1 MANPNLTRIH
11 QKIFSEN
18 AANNGQFGSL
28 QTGTKVETPDISVLQ
43 ALAAYQE
50 GWSDAV
56 ISGEELPPLEEFN
69 GLHKI
74 ETEQLQYLLN
84 KGIPEWSADA
94 EYYIGDIQREVG
106 GRKLYRSITDN
117 NIGNALTDTLNW
129 EIYYDPD
136 NSIFDNVTINN
147 KLNLQP
153 NTATISGGAVTFA
166 GSYMV
171 IDTEGGAATD
181 DLTTINGGSD
191 GDLVL
196 ITLNNSSRNVV
207 IKHNVGN
214 IFITEE
220 EDILLDLQTDSVLL
234 RYDGINANAWYV
246 VSRSINSDISI
257 AQVVN
262 FQTGAT
268 ASSASLIPY
277 DDTIPQITE
286 GAQYMSAS
294 ITPKG
299 ANNVLRID
307 VVFNYGQSVNAAA
320 ETVALFKVGNS
331 NALAAAATTF
341 QVGGV
346 VEQVSFTHFIS
357 AGDTSSQT
365 FTVRAGGTAGTTQFN
380 GEFGSGRRYG
390 GVMSSSITITEITT

>member
-74 ETEQLQYLLN
+74 ETQQLQYLLN
-84 KGIPEWSADA
+84 KGIPEYSADA

-147 KLNLQP
+147 TLNTQS
-153 NTATISGGAVTFA
+153 NAATISGGAITYTGA
-166 GSYMV
+166 YMI

-181 DLTTINGGSD
+181 DLATINGG
-191 GDLVL
+191 
-196 ITLNNSSRNVV
+196 NN
-207 IKHNVGN
+207 G
-214 IFITEE
+214 
-220 EDILLDLQTDSVLL
+220 DILIL
-234 RYDGINANAWYV
+234 RSNANARNITIKHLGGNIRTDTQGDVTLDLSSDIVTFQFRGSSWDMQ
-246 VSRSINSDISI
+246 SRSTRLDFLSSKATNGYTYLPNGLIMQWGLANSPNDTVNTITYPI
-257 AQVVN
+257 AFPNAIYAVCNGGAYKVNTPSGELWASWTAREPTLTNFRLDRNNTAIDEEMN
-262 FQTGAT
+262 FQWYAIG
-268 ASSASLIPY
+268 Y
-277 DDTIPQITE
+277 
-286 GAQYMSAS
+286 
-294 ITPKG
+294 
-299 ANNVLRID
+299 
-307 VVFNYGQSVNAAA
+307 
-320 ETVALFKVGNS
+320 
-331 NALAAAATTF
+331 
-341 QVGGV
+341 
-346 VEQVSFTHFIS
+346 
-357 AGDTSSQT
+357 
-365 FTVRAGGTAGTTQFN
+365 
-380 GEFGSGRRYG
+380 
-390 GVMSSSITITEITT
+390 